1 MSRRLLASYLTL
13 AAIVLLALEIPLAV
27 VFTRGER
34 QDLTQKVE
42 RDAVALASR
51 FEGVLESGVGIEQ
64 LRPQVDE
71 YAKETG
77 GRVVV
82 VRSDGQSL
90 TDTSK
95 QDDLGSFASRPE
107 FIQAL
112 GRGTGSKALT
122 ATGIRHSATLGGD
135 ILYVAVPIAR
145 GGIVLG
151 AVRITYPTSEVD
163 SRVHRIWII
172 LGALAVIVL
181 GISALVG
188 LQFAQATVVPLG
200 RLERAA
206 DAAGAGDLTVRAP
219 VEGPPEVRSLAG
231 RFNQMVGR
239 LDNLVRSQET
249 FVADAS
255 HQLRTPLAALRLRLE
270 NLEPHVDQVGQG
282 GLEGAIG
289 ELDRLNRLVDGLLVL
304 ARADSGSATAERVDL
319 AALVH
324 DRVDLWRALADESD
338 VRIAAAVD
346 GAVAVRATRG
356 RIDQV
361 LDNLIEN
368 ALAVS
373 PRLTTITVSAR
384 VTSVGVELH
393 VRDQGPGMTDEERAR
408 AFDRFW
414 RSKATQTEG
423 TGLGL
428 PIVRRLVESDGGSIE
443 LRAADGGGLD
453 VAITLVRASPVA
465 TESSDAST

>member
-13 AAIVLLALEIPLAV
+13 AAILLLALEIPLAL
-27 VFTRGER
+27 VFARSELR
-34 QDLTQKVE
+34 DLTHKVE
-42 RDAVALASR
+42 RDANVLASR
-51 FEGVLESGVGIEQ
+51 FEGVLEGAKGIEV

-82 VRSDGQSL
+82 VTPDGQSVA
-90 TDTSK
+90 DTSK

-112 GRGTGSKALT
+112 GRGAEAPKAII

-145 GGIVLG
+145 DGTVLG
-151 AVRITYPTSEVD
+151 AVRITFPTSEVD
-163 SRVHRIWII
+163 ARVHRTWVI
-172 LGALAVIVL
+172 LGALAVMVL
-181 GISALVG
+181 GVSALVG
-188 LQFAQATVVPLG
+188 LRFAQATVIPLA

-239 LDNLVRSQET
+239 LGDLVRSQEA

-255 HQLRTPLAALRLRLE
+255 HQLRTPLAGLRLRLE
-270 NLEPHVDQVGQG
+270 NLEANVDPQG
-282 GLEGAIG
+282 RGSLEGAIG
-289 ELDRLNRLVDGLLVL
+289 EVDRLNRLVDGLLVL
-304 ARADSGSATAERVDL
+304 ARADSGAATAERIDL
-319 AALVH
+319 RALVE
-324 DRVDLWRALADESD
+324 DRVALWSALADEQQ
-338 VRIAAAVD
+338 VRVAAAVD
-346 GAVAVRATRG
+346 GSVAVHATPG
-356 RIDQV
+356 RLDQI

-373 PRLTTITVSAR
+373 PPDTTITVSAKCVAGGIELR
-384 VTSVGVELH
+384 VG
-393 VRDQGPGMTDEERAR
+393 DQGPGMSEDERAR

-414 RSKATQTEG
+414 RSERTRTEG

-428 PIVRRLVESDGGSIE
+428 AIVRRLVESEGGSIE
-443 LRAADGGGLD
+443 LRAADRGGLD
-453 VAITLVRASPVA
+453 VAITLMRSADGDVHG
-465 TESSDAST
+465 

>member
-1 MSRRLLASYLTL
+1 VSRRLLASYLTL

-27 VFTRGER
+27 VFARSER
-34 QDLTQKVE
+34 QDLTRKVE

-51 FEGVLESGVGIEQ
+51 FEGALESGKGNAQ
-64 LRPQVDE
+64 LRREVDA
-71 YAKETG
+71 YAKTTG

-82 VRSDGQSL
+82 VTSDGTSV

-112 GRGTGSKALT
+112 GRGPDGLAHT
-122 ATGIRHSATLGGD
+122 ATGIRHSATLGSD

-145 GGIVLG
+145 EGVVLG

-163 SRVHRIWII
+163 ARVHRTWVI

-181 GISALVG
+181 GVSALVG
-188 LQFAQATVVPLG
+188 LRFAQATVIPLA

-219 VEGPPEVRSLAG
+219 IEGPPEVRSLAG

-239 LDNLVRSQET
+239 LGDLVRSQET

-255 HQLRTPLAALRLRLE
+255 HQLRTPLAGLRLRLE
-270 NLEPHVDQVGQG
+270 NLEANVDEDGRG
-282 GLEGAIG
+282 SLEGAIG
-289 ELDRLNRLVDGLLVL
+289 EVDRLNRLVDGLLVL
-304 ARADSGSATAERVDL
+304 ARADSGAGTAEHIDL
-319 AALVH
+319 GALVE
-324 DRVDLWRALADESD
+324 DRVALWSALADEQQ
-338 VRIAAAVD
+338 VHVVAAVE
-346 GAVAVRATRG
+346 GSVTVRATPG
-356 RIDQV
+356 RLDQV
-361 LDNLIEN
+361 LDNLLEN

-373 PRLTTITVSAR
+373 PPDATITVSAKNAAG
-384 VTSVGVELH
+384 GVELH
-393 VRDQGPGMTDEERAR
+393 VRDRGPGMSEEERTR

-414 RSKATQTEG
+414 RSERTQTDG

-428 PIVRRLVESDGGSIE
+428 AIVRRLVESDGGSID

-453 VAITLVRASPVA
+453 VAITLLRPASA
-465 TESSDAST
+465 GTHG